1 MTAPWNVRV
10 TPGHVTEF
18 RRLSQS
24 KPDWW
29 HIEVRW
35 GRKWIDAGTADS
47 WLEGFLLGLLT

>member
-1 MTAPWNVRV
+1 
-10 TPGHVTEF
+10 VTEF